1 MRMKRRKMKNLRPI
15 KKLIP
20 GKQDFQLTMKLYKNI
35 SGTLTPEEREKFDKK
50 NRFIIRENLKGG
62 IAMER
67 RKFKKILPKHFDT
80 CKQLI
85 EAEGKCLNADIK
97 CEDCPFSGMNNAVT
111 EWGCWAVGYSDIFS
125 AQEQMKY

>member
-1 MRMKRRKMKNLRPI
+1 
-15 KKLIP
+15 
-20 GKQDFQLTMKLYKNI
+20 
-35 SGTLTPEEREKFDKK
+35 
-50 NRFIIRENLKGG
+50 
-62 IAMER
+62 MER

-125 AQEQMKY
+125 AQEQRADEILIQNCKAFIKEFFGELI